1 MASWFSMVQVGD
13 AVVLVSRENVVRN
26 DETPV
31 GSTIEKNLVRPEKRM
46 KRVFFCPET
55 FVVPNILRKEVR
67 SMKGFWG
74 YRKPYGPPPW
84 WEEEAPRWG
93 WWWGGPTKS
102 ERKEWLEALKKHLE
116 ERLEEVNEEL
126 KKLEE

>member
-1 MASWFSMVQVGD
+1 
-13 AVVLVSRENVVRN
+13 
-26 DETPV
+26 
-31 GSTIEKNLVRPEKRM
+31 
-46 KRVFFCPET
+46 
-55 FVVPNILRKEVR
+55 
-67 SMKGFWG
+67 MKGFWG

-84 WEEEAPRWG
+84 SPWQEVEETPHPPRWG

-102 ERKEWLEALKKHLE
+102 ERKGWLEALKKHLE